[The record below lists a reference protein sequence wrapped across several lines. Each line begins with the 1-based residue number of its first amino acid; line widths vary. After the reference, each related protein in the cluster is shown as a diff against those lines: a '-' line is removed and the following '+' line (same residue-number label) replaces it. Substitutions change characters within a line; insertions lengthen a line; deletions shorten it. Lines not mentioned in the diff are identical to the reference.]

1 MVNVRVT
8 DGDIVSVP
16 GAVVNKSAGVP
27 LVTVTAIV
35 TWLPL
40 ASITTKLT
48 EPSATGTTL
57 SEVPTTDPVATV
69 VLLD

>member
-8 DGDIVSVP
+8 DGDIVSEP

-48 EPSATGTTL
+48 EPQT
-57 SEVPTTDPVATV
+57 
-69 VLLD
+69 